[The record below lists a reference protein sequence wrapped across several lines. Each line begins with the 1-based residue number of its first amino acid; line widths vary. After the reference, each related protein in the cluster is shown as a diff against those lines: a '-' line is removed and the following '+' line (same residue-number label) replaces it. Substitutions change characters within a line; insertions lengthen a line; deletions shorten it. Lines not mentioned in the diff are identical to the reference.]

1 MKERSWLGQGLAG
14 GVARQGQNRVGG
26 HDQGHGEGTLKR
38 SELHAHAVPDTNP
51 QGQGRNAHATRP
63 VARQES
69 GRELS
74 SHAAVSNGSSAAVW
88 GVCIAGALWCG
99 GSGTLAAG
107 GRPCRAL
114 GVAHLVYKR
123 LAKVLRHLLLGV
135 ELVQPINRV
144 VDRIWSRGSSELK
157 SVPHADAG

>member
-1 MKERSWLGQGLAG
+1 MRERSWGQGLAG
-14 GVARQGQNRVGG
+14 GARQGQRSESGV
-26 HDQGHGEGTLKR
+26 TARATVRAPKR
-38 SELHAHAVPDTNP
+38 SELHAHAIPDTNP
-51 QGQGRNAHATRP
+51 QGQGRNAHSTRP

-135 ELVQPINRV
+135 ELVQPINRI
-144 VDRIWSRGSSELK
+144 VDRICSRGSAELK
-157 SVPHADAG
+157 WVPHAGAG